1 MKKKAKWKKNINNL
15 SEKVSFSVKL
25 KKRVLFL
32 ERLTKL
38 LYILIYSEFMKVL
51 FYISLFFLIS
61 NCSLNL
67 VDDHHGVYYLDKKE
81 KKIVVSESNVNDI
94 LSIFG
99 EPSTKSTF
107 DNDVWIYIERKISN
121 THFFGKRQLIV
132 NNVMVLEIDDK
143 GILAK
148 KDFYNIEDMKNLKF
162 DNQRSASLKKRNF
175 VYNFLSSLRQRVNDP
190 LGVRKKKRL
199 KGK

>member
-1 MKKKAKWKKNINNL
+1 
-15 SEKVSFSVKL
+15 
-25 KKRVLFL
+25 
-32 ERLTKL
+32 
-38 LYILIYSEFMKVL
+38 MKVL

-81 KKIVVSESNVNDI
+81 KKIIVSETNVNDI

-107 DNDVWIYIERKISN
+107 DNDVWIYIERKITN
-121 THFFGKRQLIV
+121 THFFGKRKLIV

-148 KDFYNIEDMKNLKF
+148 KDFYNVDNMQKLKF
-162 DNQRSASLKKRNF
+162 DNQRSESFVKRDF
-175 VYNFLSSLRQRVNDP
+175 IYNFLSSLRQRVNDP
-190 LGVRKKKRL
+190 LGVRKKKRQE
-199 KGK
+199 GAR